1 MTVMFKPGVGQVRP
15 VGRRKEEPEGF
26 IYLDEPEPES
36 AAEPE
41 PEQVEEVAS
50 PAPEVG
56 GTDELSPVESEIR
69 RMVGKEPPPEAEEVA
84 FSLVTDGVHDFEWP
98 LKGMDC
104 PDCAMKATNA
114 TRRVPGV
121 VHCNINPAD
130 GIVRVS
136 VDLGQSDLSIANR
149 VLSSMGHE
157 PDVTW
162 VKLRGVTLD
171 ELRKRHAADSPAIR
185 RLLLSAPGV
194 LDVRF
199 EESDLLIQRPLS
211 FLPATRLEHESTL
224 ERMTG
229 LFPNA
234 VPVSRRGLST
244 SQQRLVGASIAL
256 LVLPVVILLNIL
268 SAPPLVVGL
277 VGIAGTAAGGY
288 RMFMEAFASLR
299 NAVLGF
305 QVLTSLAV
313 AGAAILGYWPEALM
327 VVLLESL
334 SGHME
339 SAALVRARE
348 AMQGG
353 LDRLPRIARVLPA
366 SEGAPIAN
374 ISSTTFTTGLTPMT
388 SLEPSRPEPEEIP
401 IDLVNL
407 GDYVEVRSGELIPV
421 DGVIVEGAGQ
431 IDRAPM
437 TGESVPIRLE
447 VGDAVEAGLVLLRGP
462 VIIEATAVG
471 DDTRL
476 ADLIDRVHTFRD
488 EAPRLQ
494 SMVVLFTKL
503 WVPTVIVG
511 GAVVAFLTQD
521 VYIMLL
527 LWVVAC
533 PCALLIAAP
542 VPHANALANAAHHG
556 MIARGGDVLERAAL
570 IDLALIDKTG
580 TLTHGRPRLEG
591 ITLASGIERRRALRL
606 AAGLEKRSNHP
617 YAATIMEAAAS
628 EDLAAM
634 EVKSLADEIAGVSGT
649 VGENK
654 VCFGR
659 DDWLTDEGITFS
671 DKIRDASED
680 ARARG
685 LGLSVLSEA
694 GEAIALFTFDHD
706 DLREGAEALIL
717 ELEDLGVT
725 VELLSGDTQPAVESL
740 GKRLGLAASACRG
753 EIDPEGKA
761 IWVRRRS
768 QARCTLMAG
777 DGFNDAAALA
787 AADVGVAVGS
797 GEQVNLEAAD
807 VLIPSDNPRMLA
819 RLIRLSRRTRMI
831 VQVNL
836 AISLLVTAL
845 LVISVLF
852 RWHSSLALGVFVHE
866 ASAIAVLLNS
876 IWLADEGMSRLGML
890 GALFQDLGKDIW
902 SAWKSVM
909 ELRLPVSRS

>member
-1 MTVMFKPGVGQVRP
+1 M
-15 VGRRKEEPEGF
+15 GRRQEEPEGF
-26 IYLDEPEPES
+26 IYLDEPVPKPTVES
-36 AAEPE
+36 ATP
-41 PEQVEEVAS
+41 PVEQEAS
-50 PAPEVG
+50 EDPAKG
-56 GTDELSPVESEIR
+56 GGKEASSELSPVETEIR
-69 RMVGKEPPPEAEEVA
+69 KMVGREPPKQVEVLPLA
-84 FSLVTDGVHDFEWP
+84 LATDGVHDFEWP

-136 VDLGQSDLSIANR
+136 VDLGVTELSRANR

-162 VKLRGVTLD
+162 FKLRGVTLD
-171 ELRKRHAADSPAIR
+171 SLRERHASDRPAIR

-194 LDVRF
+194 LDIQF
-199 EESDLLIQRPLS
+199 EDGELLIQRPLS
-211 FLPATRLEHESTL
+211 LLPDTRMEHESSL

-229 LFPNA
+229 TVLSV

-244 SQQRLVGASIAL
+244 SQQRLVGASIAM
-256 LVLPVVILLNIL
+256 LVLPIVIILNL
-268 SAPPLVVGL
+268 ASAPGLVVGL

-288 RMFMEAFASLR
+288 RMFMEAVASIR
-299 NAVLGF
+299 NSVLGF

-339 SAALVRARE
+339 SSALVRARE

-353 LDRLPRIARVLPA
+353 LDRLPRMARVLPLG
-366 SEGAPIAN
+366 EGTPIAN

-401 IDLVNL
+401 IDLVNV
-407 GDYVEVRSGELIPV
+407 GDFVEVRSGELIPV
-421 DGVIVEGAGQ
+421 DGIIAEGAGQ

-437 TGESVPIRLE
+437 TGESIPVRLG
-447 VGDAVEAGLVLLRGP
+447 VGDVIEAGLVLLRGP
-462 VIIEATAVG
+462 VVIEATAIG

-476 ADLIDRVHTFRD
+476 AGLIDKVHTFRD

-494 SMVVLFTKL
+494 SMVTLFTKL
-503 WVPTVIVG
+503 WVPTVIIG
-511 GAVVAFLTQD
+511 GAAIALLTQD
-521 VYIMLL
+521 PYKMLL

-556 MIARGGDVLERAAL
+556 MIARGGDVLERAARV
-570 IDLALIDKTG
+570 DLALLDKTG
-580 TLTHGRPRLEG
+580 TLTRGRPRLAG
-591 ITLASGIERRRALRL
+591 ITLASGVERRRALRL
-606 AAGLEKRSNHP
+606 AAGLEQRSNHA
-617 YAATIMEAAAS
+617 YASTIKEATEN
-628 EDLAAM
+628 EELLAM
-634 EVKSLADEIAGVSGT
+634 KVTNLSDEVAGVSGT

-671 DKIRDASED
+671 DKIRDAAED

-685 LGLSVLSEA
+685 FGLSILSEA

-706 DLREGAEALIL
+706 DLRDGADALIL

-725 VELLSGDTQPAVESL
+725 VELLSGDAQPAVEAL
-740 GKRLGLAASACRG
+740 GKRLGIASTACRG

-787 AADVGVAVGS
+787 AADIGVAVGS

-836 AISLLVTAL
+836 AISLMVTAL
-845 LVISVLF
+845 LVYSVLVG
-852 RWHSSLALGVFVHE
+852 WHSSLALGVFVHE

-890 GALFQDLGKDIW
+890 GGLFGQLGKDLW
-902 SAWKSVM
+902 SAWEAVM
-909 ELRLPVSRS
+909 ELRFPLSRS

>member
-1 MTVMFKPGVGQVRP
+1 M
-15 VGRRKEEPEGF
+15 GRRQEEPKGF

-36 AAEPE
+36 PPEPE
-41 PEQVEEVAS
+41 PEQVEG
-50 PAPEVG
+50 APDEALEDEK
-56 GTDELSPVESEIR
+56 TEELSPVESEIR
-69 RMVGKEPPPEAEEVA
+69 RMVGKEPPPKTEEPIPL
-84 FSLVTDGVHDFEWP
+84 SLATDGVHDFEWP
-98 LKGMDC
+98 LNGMDC

-114 TRRVPGV
+114 TRRIPGV

-136 VDLGQSDLSIANR
+136 VDLGQAELSKANR

-157 PDVTW
+157 PDVSW
-162 VKLRGVTLD
+162 LKLRGVNLD
-171 ELRKRHAADSPAIR
+171 RLRERHASDQPAIR

-199 EESDLLIQRPLS
+199 EEGELLIQRPPS
-211 FLPATRLEHESTL
+211 FLPHTRIEHESTL

-229 LFPNA
+229 LVPSA

-244 SQQRLVGASIAL
+244 SQQRLIGASIAL
-256 LVLPVVILLNIL
+256 LVLPIVIFLNIL

-277 VGIAGTAAGGY
+277 VGIVGTAAGGY
-288 RMFMEAFASLR
+288 RMFVEAFASIR

-327 VVLLESL
+327 VVLLESV

-353 LDRLPRIARVLPA
+353 LDRLPRTARVLPTDD
-366 SEGAPIAN
+366 GTPISN
-374 ISSTTFTTGLTPMT
+374 ISSTTFSTGLTPMT
-388 SLEPSRPEPEEIP
+388 SLEPGRPEPEEVP

-407 GDYVEVRSGELIPV
+407 GEFVEVRSGELIPV
-421 DGVIVEGAGQ
+421 DGIIVEGAGQ

-437 TGESVPIRLE
+437 TGESIPIRLQ
-447 VGDAVEAGLVLLRGP
+447 VGDKVEAGLVLLRGP
-462 VIIEATAVG
+462 VVIETTAVG
-471 DDTRL
+471 EDTRL
-476 ADLIDRVHTFRD
+476 SALIDRVHTFRD

-494 SMVVLFTKL
+494 SMVMLFTKL
-503 WVPTVIVG
+503 WVPTVIIG
-511 GAVVAFLTQD
+511 GAVIALLTQD

-556 MIARGGDVLERAAL
+556 MIARGGDVLERAAR

-580 TLTHGRPRLEG
+580 TLTRGRPRLEG
-591 ITLASGIERRRALRL
+591 ITLASGVERRRALRL
-606 AAGLEKRSNHP
+606 AAGLEQRSNHP
-617 YAATIMEAAAS
+617 YAATIIGVAES
-628 EDLAAM
+628 EELVAM
-634 EVKSLADEIAGVSGT
+634 QVKSLADEVAGVSGT

-659 DDWLTDEGITFS
+659 DDWLTDEGINFS
-671 DKIRDASED
+671 NKIRDAAED

-706 DLREGAEALIL
+706 DLREGADALIL

-725 VELLSGDTQPAVESL
+725 VELLSGDAQPAVELL

-836 AISLLVTAL
+836 AISLLVTAI
-845 LVISVLF
+845 LVISVLDG
-852 RWHSSLALGVFVHE
+852 WHSSLALGVFVHE
-866 ASAIAVLLNS
+866 ASAIAVLINS

-890 GALFQDLGKDIW
+890 GGLFQQLGKDMW
-902 SAWKSVM
+902 SAWEAVREM
-909 ELRLPVSRS
+909 AMPVVSRS

>member
-1 MTVMFKPGVGQVRP
+1 M
-15 VGRRKEEPEGF
+15 GRRQEEPEGF
-26 IYLDEPEPES
+26 IYLDEPEPELPP
-36 AAEPE
+36 EPE
-41 PEQVEEVAS
+41 PEQVEG
-50 PAPEVG
+50 APDQALEEEE
-56 GTDELSPVESEIR
+56 TNELSPVESEIR
-69 RMVGKEPPPEAEEVA
+69 RMVGKEPPSEAEGQ
-84 FSLVTDGVHDFEWP
+84 SLLSLTTDGVHDFEWP

-136 VDLGQSDLSIANR
+136 VDLGQTELSKANR
-149 VLSSMGHE
+149 ILSSMGHE

-171 ELRKRHAADSPAIR
+171 GLRDRHASDSPAIR

-211 FLPATRLEHESTL
+211 FLPHTRIEHESSL

-229 LFPNA
+229 LFPSVVA
-234 VPVSRRGLST
+234 VSRRGIST
-244 SQQRLVGASIAL
+244 SQQRLIGASIAL
-256 LVLPVVILLNIL
+256 LVLPIVIILNML

-288 RMFMEAFASLR
+288 RMFVEAVASIR

-327 VVLLESL
+327 VVLLESV

-353 LDRLPRIARVLPA
+353 LDRLPRTARVLP
-366 SEGAPIAN
+366 SGDGTPTSN
-374 ISSTTFTTGLTPMT
+374 ISSTTFSTGITPMT
-388 SLEPSRPEPEEIP
+388 SLEPGRPEPEEVP

-407 GDYVEVRSGELIPV
+407 GDFVEVRSGELIPV
-421 DGVIVEGAGQ
+421 DGIIVEGAGQ

-437 TGESVPIRLE
+437 TGESIPIRLQ
-447 VGDAVEAGLVLLRGP
+447 VGDQVEAGLVLLRGP
-462 VIIEATAVG
+462 VVIETTAVG
-471 DDTRL
+471 EDTRL
-476 ADLIDRVHTFRD
+476 SALIDRVHTFRD

-494 SMVVLFTKL
+494 SMVMLFTKL
-503 WVPTVIVG
+503 WVPTVIIG
-511 GAVVAFLTQD
+511 GAVIALLTQD
-521 VYIMLL
+521 VYKMLL

-556 MIARGGDVLERAAL
+556 MIARGGDVLERAAR

-591 ITLASGIERRRALRL
+591 ITLATGVERRRALRL
-606 AAGLEKRSNHP
+606 AAGLEQRSNHP
-617 YAATIMEAAAS
+617 YAATIMGVAKRE
-628 EDLAAM
+628 ELVAM
-634 EVKSLADEIAGVSGT
+634 EVKNLADEIAGVSGT

-659 DDWLTDEGITFS
+659 DDWLSDEGINFS
-671 DKIRDASED
+671 NKIRDAAED

-685 LGLSVLSEA
+685 FGLSVLSEA

-706 DLREGAEALIL
+706 DLREGADALIL

-725 VELLSGDTQPAVESL
+725 VELLSGDAQPAVESL
-740 GKRLGLAASACRG
+740 GKRLGIAATSCRG

-836 AISLLVTAL
+836 AISLLVTTI
-845 LVISVLF
+845 LVISVLAG
-852 RWHSSLALGVFVHE
+852 WHSSLALGVFVHE
-866 ASAIAVLLNS
+866 ASAIAVLINS
-876 IWLADEGMSRLGML
+876 VWLADEGMSRLGML
-890 GALFQDLGKDIW
+890 GGLFQQLGKDMW
-902 SAWKSVM
+902 SAWEAVREM
-909 ELRLPVSRS
+909 AMPAVSRS